1 MAHPHL
7 ETLKDTI
14 DADFDAFWKEVE
26 DHEGYEYE
34 QSHID
39 YRAGYL
45 KALANLERKVGLEL
59 AEITH
64 VNGY

>member
-14 DADFDAFWKEVE
+14 DADCQAAWQERE
-26 DHEGYEYE
+26 DHTGPDSHSAEYF
-34 QSHID
+34 
-39 YRAGYL
+39 RAGYL

-64 VNGY
+64 VDGY